1 MSDIDFEELDKAVNS
16 LMNKASEGGN
26 SNPAPSDASGVNE
39 TQANSAESPAPAEV
53 KAPPMISKKLSGRFM
68 DVVHPLSDMRR
79 NSTATSMPSRT
90 GVFIQPLD
98 SLREESVSEKVVVK
112 EDSSNA
118 VSNSEVVDSS
128 SDIQPS
134 LTEPD
139 TPAEG
144 SLSDKIA
151 ESLADSSKNIAD
163 PLPNISTPFLPN
175 PNIEKRPLG
184 ENINPGSPATQIG
197 ASDINNESIEPEDN
211 NSRGDSLVD
220 ESLKPE
226 FSKEILAV
234 EQMGNEEPEEDK
246 KADIQNSPDSG
257 QSGGASM
264 QAFGDIM
271 PQYTTEEEP
280 ITSPAPIFESAS
292 SVSGSVGKGR
302 KKSGWLTVLL
312 ILLFLIIGI
321 GGGAAAWWFMI
332 K

>member
-16 LMNKASEGGN
+16 LMNKAGGG
-26 SNPAPSDASGVNE
+26 SNTNNASSDSLAVNE
-39 TQANSAESPAPAEV
+39 TQTNSVESQAPAEL

-68 DVVHPLSDMRR
+68 DVVHPSSDMRR

-112 EDSSNA
+112 EDSLNA
-118 VSNSEVVDSS
+118 VSNSEAVDPS

-139 TPAEG
+139 TPTEK
-144 SLSDKIA
+144 SLADKIA

-184 ENINPGSPATQIG
+184 ENINPGTPTTQIG
-197 ASDINNESIEPEDN
+197 ASDINNESIEPEDDN
-211 NSRGDSLVD
+211 LRDNTLTN

-234 EQMGNEEPEEDK
+234 ERINDEELGEDK
-246 KADIQNSPDSG
+246 KADNQNGSDSG
-257 QSGGASM
+257 QAGGANM
-264 QAFGDIM
+264 QTFGDIM
-271 PQYTTEEEP
+271 PQYTADEETP
-280 ITSPAPIFESAS
+280 TNPAPIFESAS
-292 SVSGSVGKGR
+292 SVSGNVGKGR

>member
-16 LMNKASEGGN
+16 LMNKSGERNSPDIAS
-26 SNPAPSDASGVNE
+26 SDSLGINE
-39 TQANSAESPAPAEV
+39 TQTNSVESPAPAEV

-68 DVVHPLSDMRR
+68 DVVHPSSDMRR

-112 EDSSNA
+112 EDSSNT
-118 VSNSEVVDSS
+118 VSNSEAVDPS
-128 SDIQPS
+128 SDVQPS
-134 LTEPD
+134 LAGSDTSTEK
-139 TPAEG
+139 

-197 ASDINNESIEPEDN
+197 ASDINNESIEPEDD
-211 NSRGDSLVD
+211 NSRGDSIVD

-246 KADIQNSPDSG
+246 KAYNQNGSDSG

-271 PQYTTEEEP
+271 PQYTADEEP
-280 ITSPAPIFESAS
+280 VTNPAPIFESAS